1 MGAHPPPVKIKV
13 NMASKEQQARDKM
26 GGDAQELP
34 RSIEGG
40 EANEGAGRLESIQMM
55 AKRLKN
61 EGISKEIARQM
72 LKAAFAE

>member
-1 MGAHPPPVKIKV
+1 M
-13 NMASKEQQARDKM
+13 RRR
-26 GGDAQELP
+26 

-40 EANEGAGRLESIQMM
+40 EANEGGGRLESIQMM